1 MKLAVIG
8 ADGFVGAEI
17 IKAIKSDGKYD
28 LISIVR
34 SDDISGKIEAADLVI
49 HAANPAKRFMAE
61 KEPINDFVETAEK
74 TFSLLKTAKE
84 KKFILISTLSCRTQL
99 NTNYG
104 RNRRFCELMA
114 LNQGASVIRLG
125 PMFGGSRKQD
135 LLHDLLAGKKIY
147 VSAETKYAYVDVEWV
162 GQKILNLINKKPNIY
177 EIGAKNSISLAHL
190 RDFFNSSSI
199 FEGPDDTQIPE
210 TKDDGPD
217 AKLVI
222 EYAKKEFINLNNW
235 I

>member
-1 MKLAVIG
+1 MKIAVIG
-8 ADGFVGAEI
+8 SDGFVGAEI
-17 IKAIKSDGKYD
+17 VKAIKSDEKYD
-28 LISIVR
+28 LIRIVKG
-34 SDDISGKIEAADLVI
+34 DDISGKIKSADFVI
-49 HAANPAKRFMAE
+49 HAANPARRFMAE
-61 KEPINDFVETAEK
+61 KEPLSDFIETAEK
-74 TFSLLKTAKE
+74 TFSLLKMAKE

-114 LNQGASVIRLG
+114 LNQGANIIRLG

-135 LLHDLLAGKKIY
+135 VLHDLLAGKKIY
-147 VSAETKYAYVDVEWV
+147 VSAETRYAYVDVEWV
-162 GQKILNLINKKPNIY
+162 GKKILNLIDKKSDIY
-177 EIGAKNSISLAHL
+177 EIGAKNSISLAQI

-199 FEGPDDTQIPE
+199 FVGPEDTQIPE
-210 TKDDGPD
+210 INVDGPD

-222 EYAKKEFINLNNW
+222 EYALKELIYINDW